1 MKVST
6 VLVTLLSV
14 SSASAKTYRRQDSL
28 NNKPYWAAL
37 ACDHLV
43 GGHYKFPRPEF
54 NSDTVGSRKQ
64 MAAEYC
70 KIMPLVQSKLLCY
83 QGAIEPEHYRTQVRK
98 QIIELNCPDYLT
110 LEITDEWLA
119 NATEIAVEP
128 EDPTETLYLPV
139 PFDYEH
145 WLEEYEEIK
154 PQYVALDYAT
164 YYGVALLA
172 YWALVFVI
180 GMIINFS
187 QHALFNFYKQV
198 GFSKFRKYVSLPA
211 LFGYKHSQP
220 VGWGAFFKGNA
231 PTRIQTLVVAGY
243 LIMSFVLCFPSYP
256 FNDDYEEAGTWG
268 VQLERFLADRTGI
281 MSFTQAPIVFLF
293 AGRNNLLMW
302 LTGWS
307 FDTFNVYHKWT
318 SRVMMIY
325 AIIHSAIWTWMCR
338 DTLAREAAEFY
349 WVLGTVA
356 TIAGSLML
364 FQAMHV
370 FRSRWYEIFLVLHI
384 VFGIVFIV
392 GLWYHCWTIGWMQ
405 WVWATIAVWG
415 FDRIIR
421 VCRIVYC
428 GGILTGDFTLV
439 DQEQL
444 IVKAEIPYSRLWSVY
459 PGAYVYIY
467 FLSGNKFW
475 ESHPFTVYQSPEACK
490 NGNMTLLLKAKDGL
504 TFDLVTRLATAGGK
518 RSMKMMIEGPYGS
531 KHPVGKYDSSIYIAG
546 GIGITATYSYAQ
558 RVVAN
563 SVSKSIIFTWIVRG
577 DSCLEWFGDELEFLL
592 SDPRVRVNLYITS
605 VKGGVEVEEGVDEG
619 SDLQSKRSPEKLSI
633 ASSSNRENFTI
644 QHFRPEMADILPAYL
659 NESPGSTAIV
669 VCGPPQMNDDIRQTL
684 CENIETK
691 TERVDYFE
699 ESFSW

>member
-1 MKVST
+1 MKVSS
-6 VLVTLLSV
+6 VLITLLSV
-14 SSASAKTYRRQDSL
+14 STASAKTYRRQDSY
-28 NNKPYWAAL
+28 NNEPYWAAV
-37 ACDHLV
+37 ACDHLI
-43 GGHYKFPRPEF
+43 GGHYIFPSP
-54 NSDTVGSRKQ
+54 DIDDLTVKSRKEL
-64 MAAEYC
+64 MEERC
-70 KIMPLVQSKLLCY
+70 KIMPLIQSALLCY
-83 QGAIEPEHYRTQVRK
+83 KGAIDPEHYHTQVRK
-98 QIIELNCPDYLT
+98 QIIERNCPDYMT
-110 LEITDEWLA
+110 LEMADEWLA
-119 NATEIAVEP
+119 NATLVAVEP
-128 EDPTETLYLPV
+128 EDVTVTLYAPV
-139 PFDYEH
+139 PFDHEH
-145 WLEEYEEIK
+145 WLEEYEEVAPK
-154 PQYVALDYAT
+154 YKALDYAS
-164 YYGVALLA
+164 YYGIALLA
-172 YWALVFVI
+172 YWALVFLI

-187 QHALFNFYKQV
+187 QHALFNVYKKV
-198 GFSKFRKYVSLPA
+198 GFNKFRKYVSLPA

-220 VGWGAFFKGNA
+220 VLWGNA

-256 FNDDYEEAGTWG
+256 FNHNYEEAGTWG
-268 VQLERFLADRTGI
+268 SQLETFLADRTGI

-325 AIIHSAIWTWMCR
+325 AIIHSVIWTWMCR
-338 DTLAREAAEFY
+338 DSLARDATEFY

-364 FQAMHV
+364 LQAMHV
-370 FRSRWYEIFLVLHI
+370 FRTRWYEIFLLIHI
-384 VFGIVFIV
+384 VFGVLFVV

-415 FDRIIR
+415 LDRIIR
-421 VCRIVYC
+421 VCRIAYC
-428 GGILTGDFTLV
+428 GGVLTGDLTLV
-439 DQEQL
+439 DREQL

-459 PGAYVYIY
+459 PGSYVYIY

-475 ESHPFTVYQSPEACK
+475 ESHPFTVYQSPDACK

-504 TFDLVTRLATAGGK
+504 TFDLVTRLVSAGGK

-531 KHPVGKYDSSIYIAG
+531 QHPVGKYDSSIYIAG

-577 DSCLEWFGDELEFLL
+577 DSCLEWFGDELEYLL
-592 SDPRVRVNLYITS
+592 ADPRVRVNLYITGA
-605 VKGGVEVEEGVDEG
+605 KQGVVEEV
-619 SDLQSKRSPEKLSI
+619 SDLQSKHSPEKLSI
-633 ASSSNRENFTI
+633 ASSSNRENFNI
-644 QHFRPEMADILPAYL
+644 QHFRPQMSDLLPGYL
-659 NESPGSTAIV
+659 NDSPGSTAIV
-669 VCGPPQMNDDIRQTL
+669 VCGPPVMNDDVRRAL
-684 CENIETK
+684 CENIEMK
-691 TERVDYFE
+691 KERVDYFE